1 MKFKAGASV
10 YTLDGKKVGRIR
22 NFVMTPRTQEVSHLI
37 VERGFLLTEEK
48 VLPLDWII
56 RTEENGDVVLRE
68 DKTSFKELPTYEE
81 KLFVPREE
89 ATDSTLTPEVL
100 PDTLYYYGNP
110 GYAPI
115 GYSYP
120 PAADLQQRYVTQR
133 VENIPDETVAL
144 KVGAEVMSRDD
155 KSVGR
160 LEEVLS
166 MEDGTAT
173 HFLIAKGLFFQTRK
187 LVPTEWI
194 TRVDGEHVYLSVSAR
209 QLERLPDY
217 DTYNWETAVH

>member
-10 YTLDGKKVGRIR
+10 YTLDGKKVGRIKH
-22 NFVMTPRTQEVSHLI
+22 FVMTPRTQEVSHLI

-56 RTEENGDVVLRE
+56 RTEENGDVILRE

-81 KLFVPREE
+81 TQYIPREE
-89 ATDSTLTPEVL
+89 ADESTLTPEVL

-115 GYSYP
+115 GYTYP
-120 PAADLQQRYVTQR
+120 PVVDTQQRYVAKR
-133 VENIPDETVAL
+133 VDNIPDNSVAL
-144 KVGAEVMSRDD
+144 NVGAEVMSRDG

-160 LEEVLS
+160 LEEVVSL
-166 MEDGTAT
+166 EDGTAT
-173 HFLIAKGLFFQTRK
+173 YFLIAKGLFFQTRK

-217 DTYNWETAVH
+217 DTYNWETVTH

>member
-1 MKFKAGASV
+1 MKFKADASV
-10 YTLDGKKVGRIR
+10 YTLDGKKVGRIKH
-22 NFVMTPRTQEVSHLI
+22 FVMTPRTQEVSHLI

-56 RTEENGDVVLRE
+56 RTEENGDVFLRE
-68 DKTSFKELPTYEE
+68 DKTSFKELPTYEDT
-81 KLFVPREE
+81 LYIPREDAE
-89 ATDSTLTPEVL
+89 DETRTPDAL

-115 GYSYP
+115 GYTYP
-120 PAADLQQRYVTQR
+120 PTADLAQRYVTKR
-133 VENIPDETVAL
+133 VDNIPDGTVAL
-144 KVGAEVMSRDD
+144 NVGAEVISRDD

-160 LEEVLS
+160 LEEVISLG
-166 MEDGTAT
+166 DGTAT

-194 TRVDGEHVYLSVSAR
+194 VRVDGERVYLSVSAN
-209 QLERLPDY
+209 QLEKLPDY
-217 DTYNWETAVH
+217 DTHNWETAVH